1 MCCCTCLMFG
11 GDLAEA
17 QQVECYGQVLLS
29 LVYVRSVWCAVTVP
43 SFVQHL
49 RKLQC
54 CKFDSKIAWACMF
67 TSGFKDTT
75 FSFCAQFSFLF
86 AHNVTLQ
93 PQNLTETWIC
103 IYKTGVLAGNRPI
116 QSFSYEDVLHKLNL
130 EKLFLRSTYVWS
142 HRLKRYCLHF
152 IKQNLRLFIP
162 FSTYICTSEFHSVVS
177 SVLLYLSLSCYFI
190 FYLTLFFSLVFI

>member
-1 MCCCTCLMFG
+1 
-11 GDLAEA
+11 
-17 QQVECYGQVLLS
+17 
-29 LVYVRSVWCAVTVP
+29 
-43 SFVQHL
+43 
-49 RKLQC
+49 
-54 CKFDSKIAWACMF
+54 MF

-93 PQNLTETWIC
+93 PQNRTETWIC

-116 QSFSYEDVLHKLNL
+116 QSFSYEDLLHKLNL
-130 EKLFLRSTYVWS
+130 EKLFFTLHAPSYV
-142 HRLKRYCLHF
+142 LHF

-190 FYLTLFFSLVFI
+190 FYLTLFSCLYITVCLSFLNAFILM